1 MADKP
6 NDKYKEIPDYPGPGP
21 NHPRCYCTIYGLD
34 KVTTAQLKA
43 IAKEMDR
50 MMIEPLRIADMSEYY
65 EALEGH
71 FKKIN

>member
-6 NDKYKEIPDYPGPGP
+6 KDKNKEIPDYPGPGP
-21 NHPRCYCTIYGLD
+21 ERPHCLCTIYGMDEETEAALN
-34 KVTTAQLKA
+34 A

-50 MMIEPLRIADMSEYY
+50 MRIEPLKIADMSEYY